1 MRVTIEQ
8 RTLRFRS
15 PLQTSYGAIAQRDV
29 FELEI
34 EGDDG
39 VPGRGEAAPLEP
51 YDGVPAARARA
62 ALERYRPI
70 LEARRRPRGR

>member
-8 RTLRFRS
+8 RSLRFRR
-15 PLQTSYGAIAQRDV
+15 PLQTSYGALHRRALL
-29 FELEI
+29 ELTI

-51 YDGVPAARARA
+51 YDGVSIDRARA
-62 ALERYRPI
+62 ALEAYRPI
-70 LEARRRPRGR
+70 LEAGGAIGG